1 MSERKK
7 QEAMIIL
14 PMFIC
19 LIGILFLNSMWRQE
33 YRKASY
39 LSLSA
44 FSEIITENNPEYEE
58 AVLASLKEYQVYAR
72 QGIGENRFL
81 ESYGYTGESFWGG
94 IERKA
99 SYCAVLV
106 TVFIM
111 AAFLLSILYF
121 CLGRKRR
128 TAELTDYLEKV
139 NTGTGGT
146 LLQTREDAFSHLQD
160 EIYKTV
166 TNLYTTREKAVR
178 AKESFADNLANIAH
192 QLKTPLTAA
201 LLSLQLMEKNS
212 PNRYAK
218 PIGRQLERLTRLEE
232 SLLTLSRIDSGTLK
246 LEALPV
252 DVYTVLNL
260 AAENLGELLEKRDIH
275 MDIPD
280 KGCVEFCGDREW
292 TMEALLNLVKN
303 CIEHSPQG
311 GTIHCDYSENPL
323 YVEILVWDEGEGFD
337 REDIPY
343 LFKRFYRG
351 NNKLEKDGIGIGLA
365 LASSLFE
372 LQNGSLTARNLPS
385 GGACF
390 EIHIYCHRDV
400 TFP

>member
-7 QEAMIIL
+7 QATVIIL
-14 PMFIC
+14 PMLLC

-39 LSLSA
+39 LSLST
-44 FSEIITENNPEYEE
+44 FSEIITRNNPEYEE
-58 AVLASLKEYQVYAR
+58 AVLASLKEYQICAR
-72 QGIGENRFL
+72 QGIGESRFL
-81 ESYGYTGESFWGG
+81 ESYGYAGESFWGG

-99 SYCAVLV
+99 SYCAALV
-106 TVFIM
+106 TAFIM
-111 AAFLLSILYF
+111 TAFLLSILYF
-121 CLGRKRR
+121 CHDRKRR

-139 NTGTGGT
+139 NTGTGGM

-218 PIGRQLERLTRLEE
+218 PIGRQLKRLTRLEE

-260 AAENLGELLEKRDIH
+260 AAENLSELLKKKDIH

-311 GTIHCDYSENPL
+311 GAIHCDYSKNLL
-323 YVEILVWDEGEGFD
+323 YVEIMIWDEGEGFD

-351 NNKLEKDGIGIGLA
+351 KNKLEKDGIGIGLA
-365 LASSLFE
+365 LASSLLE

-390 EIHIYCHRDV
+390 EIHIYCH
-400 TFP
+400 